1 MKKKVT
7 KKVAAKT
14 IAINKLLSYFGGK
27 TVTVVLKESRAA
39 GGSPM
44 INGTILDVDNY
55 YYYLGDKL
63 DVELAIPIN
72 TVMMIRDGELQD
84 DEDVKPFGDK
94 YQ

>member
-7 KKVAAKT
+7 KKPTKT

-44 INGTILDVDNY
+44 IKGTILDVDNY

>member
-1 MKKKVT
+1 MTKKVT
-7 KKVAAKT
+7 KKPTKKLAV
-14 IAINKLLSYFGGK
+14 NKLLSYFGGK

-44 INGTILDVDNY
+44 IKGTILDVDNY

-63 DVELAIPIN
+63 EVELAIPIN

-84 DEDVKPFGDK
+84 DEDMKPFGDK